1 MLRAASFGIC
11 VLVYS
16 MGDVIGKV
24 GVRSLD
30 NHIRRG
36 LEFLEGRGLNRN
48 RVRVYYSS

>member
-1 MLRAASFGIC
+1 MC

-16 MGDVIGKV
+16 MEDVIGKV

-36 LEFLEGRGLNRN
+36 LEFLEGRGLNRDK
-48 RVRVYYSS
+48 VRVYCSS